1 MMGSKWISIWLICP
15 NTKCDIFFVHRMS
28 LDPFWWDQLDQNSE
42 GNKKLKFS
50 NLGSVYRMILCGVQ
64 AKEKTPYSQMQLNN
78 RNVLLFTIYQLTIT
92 PPKKNINYNFG
103 FKLKLRWAC
112 ADTTSPAKQSCVSS
126 INRFPALELVQR
138 TQEPSPTKFTVR
150 LPFQLSWIGEPPAR
164 RTAVQGGSDSERC
177 LSCNGILRGPAAG
190 HR

>member
-1 MMGSKWISIWLICP
+1 MMGSKWISIWLICT

-103 FKLKLRWAC
+103 FKLKLRLCRHNLTGKTVLRFLHQPFPSTWISSENTGTKSHQVHRAAAIPTFLDWGAAC
-112 ADTTSPAKQSCVSS
+112 SEDCSAG
-126 INRFPALELVQR
+126 
-138 TQEPSPTKFTVR
+138 R
-150 LPFQLSWIGEPPAR
+150 LW
-164 RTAVQGGSDSERC
+164 
-177 LSCNGILRGPAAG
+177 
-190 HR
+190 